1 MNVMDTDKPFL
12 LDVLRCVSAII
23 PSMEDGSQY
32 CDIVD
37 SLGALKASLGAGAGN
52 ENVTSV
58 ELELAEL
65 SESML
70 SAVAV
75 QTMDHVGSLSAV
87 EFRRLLTVY
96 SLSPFKSD
104 DLVNSIE
111 REVIRREELLDS
123 RESRERGRD
132 LLRSTASSSRT
143 VISAFAEESA
153 DGVSALSAIKNGLR
167 SMFRQS
173 NAKEDAASTD
183 DNEDA
188 LDDNISDDREE
199 ESVQERLHIE
209 IERALHSIVEAADYL
224 EQTGDASTDQ
234 IVERLEDGVLFE
246 LGRCRQLVDHYHRID
261 FDDSGSSSSRFDQE
275 RRRVMVKRV
284 LSRLHP

>member
-12 LDVLRCVSAII
+12 LDVLRCVSTII

-52 ENVTSV
+52 ERDISRI
-58 ELELAEL
+58 ELAEL
-65 SESML
+65 SESLL

-75 QTMDHVGSLSAV
+75 QTKEHIGSLSAV
-87 EFRRLLTVY
+87 ELRRVLTVY
-96 SLSPFKSD
+96 ALSPFESD

-111 REVIRREELLDS
+111 TEVIRREGLLNS

-132 LLRSTASSSRT
+132 LLRIAASSSRT
-143 VISAFAEESA
+143 VICALTEESA

-183 DNEDA
+183 DNENTS
-188 LDDNISDDREE
+188 DDNIPADREE
-199 ESVQERLHIE
+199 ECVQERLHVE
-209 IERALHSIVEAADYL
+209 IERALHSIVE
-224 EQTGDASTDQ
+224 
-234 IVERLEDGVLFE
+234 
-246 LGRCRQLVDHYHRID
+246 GR
-261 FDDSGSSSSRFDQE
+261 
-275 RRRVMVKRV
+275 
-284 LSRLHP
+284 LSRADR